1 MKLLKIAA
9 LSATVLAGGC
19 ATEMAWQREDGG
31 PLDRRFAWTAE
42 RCRERA
48 KESWGGRDD
57 RAETMYRCMQR
68 HGYVWTSVAVQEE
81 RYYGHHHRRHQ
92 HRDRDYNDYGDDD

>member
-48 KESWGGRDD
+48 REAWGD
-57 RAETMYRCMQR
+57 RADAMYKCMRR
-68 HGYVWTSVAVQEE
+68 HGYVWTSVVVPEE
-81 RYYGHHHRRHQ
+81 ASYGHYRNHRHHR
-92 HRDRDYNDYGDDD
+92 DYDYGDYNDD

>member
-9 LSATVLAGGC
+9 LTATVLAGGC

-48 KESWGGRDD
+48 REAWGGRDD
-57 RAETMYRCMQR
+57 RAETMYKCMR
-68 HGYVWTSVAVQEE
+68 KHGYVWTNVVVSEE
-81 RYYGHHHRRHQ
+81 SSYGHYRHRRNH
-92 HRDRDYNDYGDDD
+92 DYRDYDDD

>member
-9 LSATVLAGGC
+9 LSATVLASGC

-48 KESWGGRDD
+48 RESWGGREE
-57 RAETMYRCMQR
+57 RAETMYRCMRR
-68 HGYVWTSVAVQEE
+68 HGYVWTSVAVSEPRYRHRDY
-81 RYYGHHHRRHQ
+81 RYY
-92 HRDRDYNDYGDDD
+92 DDNDD

>member
-31 PLDRRFAWTAE
+31 PLDRRFSWAAE
-42 RCRERA
+42 RCREHAR
-48 KESWGGRDD
+48 ESWGGRED
-57 RAETMYRCMQR
+57 RAETMYRCMRR
-68 HGYVWTSVAVQEE
+68 HGYVWTSVAVAEP
-81 RYYGHHHRRHQ
+81 RHRHHHH
-92 HRDRDYNDYGDDD
+92 HHDYEDYGD

>member
-19 ATEMAWQREDGG
+19 ATEMAWQREDGA
-31 PLDRRFAWTAE
+31 PLDRRFSWAAE

-48 KESWGGRDD
+48 RENWGNRED
-57 RAETMYRCMQR
+57 RAETMYRCMRR
-68 HGYVWTSVAVQEE
+68 HGYVWTSAVVPEE
-81 RYYGHHHRRHQ
+81 SYYGDYRPRRHHR
-92 HRDRDYNDYGDDD
+92 DYDYGDNDD